1 MHSPSPT
8 LLSDYRPSHFLID
21 TALLHIDLYETH
33 ARIKST
39 LTIRRNP
46 AVSSDAAAPLVLDGE
61 ALTLHSIL
69 LDAHPLD
76 ASQYTCTDTQLVIH
90 TVPDAFTLEITIE
103 NKPHENLRLS
113 GLYKTGANFCT
124 QCESHGF
131 RRITYFLD
139 RPDVLARFTT
149 VISAEKA
156 RYPIL
161 LSNGNRTDQGEGEE
175 GRHWVRWEDP
185 TLKPCYLFALV
196 AGDLD
201 HLEDRF
207 TTQSGRSVQ
216 LCAYVEKGKRAQ
228 VLFAMEALK
237 ESMQWDEKKYGR
249 EYDLDIFMIV
259 GVSDFN
265 FGAMENKG
273 LNIFNDRY
281 ILAQSETATDEDFI
295 AIKNVVAHEYFHN
308 WSGNRVT
315 VRDWF
320 QITLKEG
327 LTVFRDQQFTADK
340 TSLVAKR
347 IQEAKSIRNLQ
358 FVQDAGPMAHP
369 IYPDS
374 YIEINNFYTV
384 TVYEKGA
391 EVIRMIHTLLG
402 EAAFRQAMD
411 LYFSRHDGHPAT
423 ASDFVR
429 AMQDSSG
436 VDLTQFWRWYKQAG
450 TPTLTIADSYDAE
463 TKIYTLHVTQSCP
476 PTADHSEKN
485 PFHIPLRMGLLDK
498 SGQELVLRLKGEEAS
513 STTKVVS
520 IQNVTETFHFVDI
533 PDKPLP
539 SLLRNFSAPVKLHY
553 PYQETDYVFLL
564 AHDTDL
570 FNRWDAAQ
578 QLATRIL
585 LGCVSALQ
593 AKKTCIVPTDF
604 LAALKKALEDTTL
617 DKAVVAEMLTLP
629 SETYLLEQ
637 LLITEVY
644 PMDLKELGIDAVH
657 AAREWLRKEIA
668 IALKEP
674 LFQYYT
680 RHASV
685 TPHQLDHLSIAQRKL
700 KNVALSYLALL
711 DDPAIPAACLSQFQQ
726 ANNMTDTLGALLAL
740 NHIDCPER
748 TKILA
753 DFYSR
758 WEQDALVIYK
768 WFSCQAL
775 SYLPN
780 TLEVV
785 KSLTQ
790 HPAFQLH
797 NPNSVR
803 ALIHAFCSGNLVH
816 FHARTGE
823 GYVFLTDYVLKI
835 DSFNPSLAA
844 RLVEPLIH
852 WKKYDAERQALMQAQ
867 LKRILDTK
875 PLSNDVYEMVSR
887 SVAP

>member
-1 MHSPSPT
+1 MHAPT
-8 LLSDYRPSHFLID
+8 PVLLTDYRPSHFLID

-46 AVSSDAAAPLVLDGE
+46 AITPGTAVPLVLDGE
-61 ALTLHSIL
+61 ALSLQSIL
-69 LDAHPLD
+69 LDEHALD
-76 ASQYTCTDTQLVIH
+76 ASQYACTDTQLIIH

-149 VISAEKA
+149 IISAEKA
-156 RYPIL
+156 RYPVL
-161 LSNGNRTDQGEGEE
+161 LSNGNRTDQGEDAD

-201 HLEDRF
+201 HLEDSF
-207 TTQSGRSVQ
+207 TTQSGRPIQ
-216 LCAYVEKGKRAQ
+216 LRAYVEKGKRAQ
-228 VLFAMEALK
+228 VVFAMEALK
-237 ESMQWDEKKYGR
+237 ESMQWDEEKYGR

-281 ILAQSETATDEDFI
+281 ILAESETATDEDFI

-423 ASDFVR
+423 APDFVQ

-436 VDLTQFWRWYKQAG
+436 IDLTQFWRWYTQAG
-450 TPTLTIADSYDAE
+450 TPILTIEDSYDAE
-463 TKIYTLHVTQSCP
+463 KKIYTLHITQSCHS
-476 PTADHSEKN
+476 TADKSEKK
-485 PFHIPLRMGLLDK
+485 PFHIPLRMGLLDNK
-498 SGQELVLRLKGEEAS
+498 GKELPLQLEGEETPPS
-513 STTKVVS
+513 FTKVLS
-520 IQNVTETFHFVDI
+520 LKNTTETFHFVDV
-533 PDKPLP
+533 PHTPLP
-539 SLLRNFSAPVKLHY
+539 SLLRNFSAPVKLQY
-553 PYQETDYVFLL
+553 AYQDAEYVFLL

-593 AKKTCIVPTDF
+593 ANKTCIVPTDF
-604 LAALKKALEDTTL
+604 LAALKKVLEDTTL
-617 DKAVVAEMLTLP
+617 DKAVVAEILTLP

-637 LLITEVY
+637 LLVAEV
-644 PMDLKELGIDAVH
+644 DAVH
-657 AAREWLRKEIA
+657 AAREWLRKQIA
-668 IALKEP
+668 IALQEP
-674 LFQYYT
+674 LLHYYT
-680 RHASV
+680 QHANV
-685 TPHQLDHLSIAQRKL
+685 TKHQLDHLSIAQRKL

-711 DDPAIPAACLSQFQQ
+711 EDATVPAKCVSQFQQ
-726 ANNMTDTLGALLAL
+726 ANNMSDSMGALIAL

-748 TKILA
+748 AEILA
-753 DFYSR
+753 AFYTR

-768 WFSCQAL
+768 WFSCQAQ
-775 SYLPN
+775 SYLPH
-780 TLEVV
+780 TLAVV

-816 FHARTGE
+816 FHVKTGE
-823 GYVFLTDYVLKI
+823 GYAFLTDYVLKI
-835 DSFNPSLAA
+835 DQFNPSLAA

-875 PLSNDVYEMVSR
+875 PLSNDVYEIVSR
-887 SVAP
+887 SIA